1 MFKSMPRLFGVLDS
15 DGCHVDVSKTLRG
28 AKNYATRHGYTI
40 VTSRANGSYHARTES
55 IKEGGKWN
63 DNK

>member
-15 DGCHVDVSKTLRG
+15 DGGHVDVSKTLRG

-55 IKEGGKWN
+55 IKEGGKWK

>member
-15 DGCHVDVSKTLRG
+15 DGGHVDVSKTLRG

-40 VTSRANGSYHARTES
+40 VTSRADGSYHARTES
-55 IKEGGKWN
+55 IKEGGKWK

>member
-15 DGCHVDVSKTLRG
+15 DGGHVDVSKTLRG

-55 IKEGGKWN
+55 IKEGGKWRE
-63 DNK
+63 NK